1 MKKLT
6 IEAKALDPI
15 RLTQD
20 TWQEW
25 LRFGAAAITF
35 GLSIEALCT

>member
-1 MKKLT
+1 MKVLK
-6 IEAKALDPI
+6 IEAKPLEPI

-25 LRFGAAAITF
+25 LRFGAAAI
-35 GLSIEALCT
+35 GLGLAIEALCT